1 MKKGM
6 IKKIILSLLSCSHR
20 HGNNMC
26 SFYNGRYYQFSSVS
40 GYNGRYYQFSSVSG
54 YNAGRPSEIIPSCTL
69 TTIDVNAEDTKS
81 MYSFEQ
87 IYFE

>member
-26 SFYNGRYYQFSSVS
+26 SFYNGRYYQL
-40 GYNGRYYQFSSVSG
+40 SSVSG

-69 TTIDVNAEDTKS
+69 TTIDINAEDTKS

>member
-26 SFYNGRYYQFSSVS
+26 SFYNGRYYQL
-40 GYNGRYYQFSSVSG
+40 SSVSG
-54 YNAGRPSEIIPSCTL
+54 YNAGRPSEIISSCTL

>member
-40 GYNGRYYQFSSVSG
+40 GYN
-54 YNAGRPSEIIPSCTL
+54 AGRPSEIIPSSTL